1 MIGQTISHY
10 RIVERLGGGG
20 MGVVYKAEDT
30 RLHRFV
36 ALKFLP
42 DEVAKDPQAL
52 SRFER
57 EAQAASALNHPNICT
72 IYDIGEQNGM
82 AFIAMEFL
90 DGVTLKHLITS
101 RPMELETL
109 LTLGI
114 EIADA
119 LDAAHAQGI
128 VHRDIKPANVFVT
141 KRGHAKILDF
151 GLAKVIPSS
160 KPAEA
165 GASQATAAVSV
176 AENLTSPG
184 TAVGTVS
191 YMSPEQARGKDLD
204 PRTDLF
210 SFGAVL
216 YEMSTGTLPFR
227 GDTSA
232 VIFDAIMNRAPIPPV
247 RLNPDLPVKLE
258 EIISKALE
266 KDRNLRYQHAADL
279 RTDLQRL
286 KRDTDSGRTA
296 VQSSAAQSSAGP
308 APAMASAGSQ
318 SAPVEIPVASAS
330 GSTRPASSGQHVTA
344 VAQPESAQAVPVA
357 PPAPDHVP
365 GPRPRWVVLIA
376 AGAVVVVALAAGL
389 YWRSSRTH
397 ALTEKD
403 SILVADFANTTGDS
417 VFDGTLKK
425 ALAVDLA
432 QSPFLNVLSDG
443 KVRQTLTLMGK
454 PPDQRI
460 TADIGREICQRDG
473 VKALLTGSIANVG
486 SQYILTLDAINAT
499 NGDTLAELQGRADS
513 KEQVLKTLDTVSN
526 EMRGKLGESL
536 ASIQKFDKPLE
547 EATTSSLEAL
557 KAFTMADAKHSAGDD
572 LGSVPL
578 YKQAIELDPNF
589 ALACARLATV
599 YSNYGQTDLSEQ
611 YRKKAFDLKDRASER
626 ERLYITSHY
635 YSDNGQLEKGI
646 AEYELFKQTY
656 PREVTPY
663 VNLSV
668 TYAQLGEFEKSLE
681 YAKQAAQVDPDESR
695 GYAQASYMYTALGR
709 PDEAKAMANAGL
721 QRNSNFVFLHD
732 ALAYTAFVQGDMAT
746 MQKEEALLASQP
758 DLEYNVE
765 VRHGDMAASHGQLKQ
780 AEEFYG
786 KARQLA
792 QQLQI
797 KELEAGALTDQAWV
811 LALYK
816 ENQPAIET
824 ANAAVSVAP
833 VFYIK
838 LQAAGALALAGDGK
852 RASDLASEAMRSR
865 PDDTLVQAMYGPW
878 VQGLVAL
885 NSGDAAKAITLLSSA
900 SPYDKGT
907 TGVHYTRGLAYLKSK
922 QASNAIE
929 SFQRVLALRNSA
941 AADPLMSM
949 SHLGLARA
957 YALSGDSAKAHSS
970 YQDFFALWKD
980 ADPDVPVLKEAKAE
994 YEKLK

>member
-1 MIGQTISHY
+1 LIGQTISHY
-10 RIVERLGGGG
+10 RIVEKLGGGG

-52 SRFER
+52 SRFQR

-72 IYDIGEQNGM
+72 IYDIGEQGGM

-101 RPMELETL
+101 RPMELETI

-128 VHRDIKPANVFVT
+128 VHRDIKPANIFIT

-151 GLAKVIPSS
+151 GLAKVIPST

-227 GDTSA
+227 GETSA
-232 VIFDAIMNRAPIPPV
+232 VIFDAIMNRAPIQPV
-247 RLNPDLPVKLE
+247 RLNPDLPAKLE
-258 EIISKALE
+258 EIINKALE

-286 KRDTDSGRTA
+286 KRDSDSGRAA
-296 VQSSAAQSSAGP
+296 VQSSAAQSSAGSSP
-308 APAMASAGSQ
+308 SVAGAGSQ
-318 SAPVEIPVASAS
+318 SDPIAAAS
-330 GSTRPASSGQHVTA
+330 GSGTVRPVSSSQHLLA

-357 PPAPDHVP
+357 PPPAAGVSS
-365 GPRPRWVVLIA
+365 RPRWLIPVA
-376 AGAVVVVALAAGL
+376 AGAALVVILAAGL
-389 YWRSSRTH
+389 FWRSSHAR
-397 ALTEKD
+397 ALTERD
-403 SILVADFANTTGDS
+403 SILIADFVNTTNDS

-425 ALAVDLA
+425 ALAVDLS
-432 QSPFLNVLSDG
+432 QSPFLNVLSDQ
-443 KVRQTLTLMGK
+443 KVRQTLALMGK
-454 PPDQRI
+454 SADQRV
-460 TADIGREICQRDG
+460 TAEIGREICQRDG
-473 VKALLTGSIANVG
+473 AKALLTGSIANVG
-486 SQYILTLDAINAT
+486 SQYILTLDAVNAAT
-499 NGDTLAELQGRADS
+499 GDTLAELQGRADS

-557 KAFTMADAKHSAGDD
+557 KAFTLADAKHSASDD

-589 ALACARLATV
+589 AVAYARLATV
-599 YSNYGQTDLSEQ
+599 YGNYGQADLSEQ
-611 YRKKAFDLKDRASER
+611 YRKKAFDLKDRATER

-635 YSDNGQLEKGI
+635 YSDSGQLEKGI
-646 AEYELFKQTY
+646 SEYELFKQTY

-663 VNLSV
+663 VNLAV
-668 TYAQLGEFEKSLE
+668 TYSQLGEFQKSLD
-681 YAKQAAQVDPDESR
+681 YAKDAMRIDPDESR
-695 GYAQASYMYTALGR
+695 GYGQAAYMYAALGR
-709 PDEAKAMANAGL
+709 PDEGKAVANAGL
-721 QRNSNFVFLHD
+721 QKNPDFAFLHD
-732 ALAYTAFVQGDMAT
+732 ALAYIGLVQGDMAA
-746 MQKEEALLASQP
+746 MQKEEALLIGKP
-758 DLEYNVE
+758 DLEYNMNY
-765 VRHGDMAASHGQLKQ
+765 RHGDMAASHGQLKQ
-780 AEEFYG
+780 AEEFFG

-792 QQLQI
+792 QQVQI
-797 KELEAGALTDQAWV
+797 KELEAGALTEQASA
-811 LALYK
+811 LALSG
-816 ENQPAIET
+816 ENQGAIEA
-824 ANAAVSVAP
+824 ANAAVGVAP

-838 LQAAGALALAGDGK
+838 LQAANSLALAGQSK
-852 RASDLASEAMRSR
+852 RALDLTSEAMRSR

-878 VQGLVAL
+878 VQAVVAL
-885 NSGDAAKAITLLSSA
+885 SNGDSAKAITLLSSA
-900 SPYDKGT
+900 TPYDKGT
-907 TGVHYTRGLAYLKSK
+907 TGVHYDRGRAYLKSK
-922 QASNAIE
+922 QTDNAIAE
-929 SFQRVLALRNSA
+929 FQKVLALHDSA
-941 AADPLMSM
+941 AADPLMSL
-949 SHLGLARA
+949 SHLQLARA
-957 YALSGDSAKAHSS
+957 YALSGDSAKSRAA

-994 YEKLK
+994 YGKLK